1 VSRNAITPK
10 IEEEASMPE
19 NARSTPEGRL
29 ADVVVVV
36 TGAAHGIG
44 AAYARRLARDGAAVV
59 LADLDEEGAVES
71 AEDLRRGGHRALGCR
86 ADISSEDDLA
96 HLVER
101 TVKEFGTVTGLVNNA
116 AVFSVV
122 PMSRAPYDEIT
133 LDEWDLMMR
142 VNVRGTWQAC
152 RAVLPTMRAAGYGKI
167 VNISSGTAL
176 KGSAGRIHYVTSK
189 AAILGLTKTLAKE
202 VGGDGVCV
210 NCVAPGST
218 LSEENPGSDV
228 LAHRQTRVGDRA
240 LPRIQVPEDL
250 VGAVSF
256 FLGRDS
262 DFITGQTL
270 VVDGG
275 SHMH

>member
-1 VSRNAITPK
+1 
-10 IEEEASMPE
+10 M
-19 NARSTPEGRL
+19 
-29 ADVVVVV
+29 VV

-44 AAYARRLARDGAAVV
+44 SAYARRLVADGAAVV
-59 LADLDEEGAVES
+59 VADLDGDGAEELA
-71 AEDLRRGGHRALGCR
+71 AELRGCLPHGSRGRALAIR
-86 ADISSEDDLA
+86 TDVSNEDDVTA
-96 HLVER
+96 MAEAAVA
-101 TVKEFGTVTGLVNNA
+101 EFGTITGLVNNA

-122 PMSRAPYDEIT
+122 PMSRAPFDGIV

-152 RAVLPTMRAAGYGKI
+152 RAVAPAMREAGYGKI

-189 AAILGLTKTLAKE
+189 AAILGFTKVLARE
-202 VGGDGVCV
+202 VGGEGIRV

-218 LSEENPGSDV
+218 LSEESPDEATIAYRNTQVSG
-228 LAHRQTRVGDRA
+228 RA
-240 LPRIQVPEDL
+240 LQRVMLPADV
-250 VGAVSF
+250 VGAVR
-256 FLGRDS
+256 FLLGPES
-262 DFITGQTL
+262 DFVTGQTL

>member
-1 VSRNAITPK
+1 
-10 IEEEASMPE
+10 M
-19 NARSTPEGRL
+19 
-29 ADVVVVV
+29 VV

-44 AAYARRLARDGAAVV
+44 SAYARRLVADGAAVV
-59 LADLDEEGAVES
+59 VADLDGDGAEELA
-71 AEDLRRGGHRALGCR
+71 AELRGRRPHGSRGRALAIR
-86 ADISSEDDLA
+86 TDVSSEDDVTA
-96 HLVER
+96 MAAAAVA
-101 TVKEFGTVTGLVNNA
+101 EFGTITGLVNNA

-122 PMSRAPYDEIT
+122 PMSRAPFDGIV

-152 RAVLPTMRAAGYGKI
+152 RAVAPAMREAGYGKI

-189 AAILGLTKTLAKE
+189 AAILGFTKVLARE
-202 VGGDGVCV
+202 VGGEGIRV

-218 LSEENPGSDV
+218 LSEESPDEATIAYRNTQVSG
-228 LAHRQTRVGDRA
+228 RA
-240 LPRIQVPEDL
+240 LQRVMLPDDV
-250 VGAVSF
+250 VGAVR
-256 FLGRDS
+256 FLLGPES
-262 DFITGQTL
+262 DFVTGQTL